1 MINSRFFIFAFIIFS
16 LAGENG
22 FAVDKKNETRESKE
36 FNETKFLQVD
46 EIDIPKELR
55 RIEDQIKENAVDVII
70 HSKTHS
76 PVFAQKREEG
86 YSASYKKFHGLK
98 IKIFPISEESDFYSL
113 QLFYFNWT
121 TNKFDKKLKRRI
133 SKFNVLN
140 ELRFAV
146 YEILLGEHWIR
157 ENREK
162 IEKENFDRIQA
173 VRKGISENRI
183 ISKKREQEEK
193 RKSELKEE
201 AEERKKKNKL
211 KREER
216 EKKKKEMEK
225 FSSDSDENSL
235 EKSPK
240 IESQNEENNEN
251 EEEILKL
258 PKKNRGKEEKK
269 DKKPKK
275 QETNISDII
284 NGENA
289 PAANVG
295 QNPNSENQDPPVPLK
310 MNIYGRFNYFQ
321 EDIYTEGLLNITTRL
336 KYVGIGGIFYI
347 EQLKENPGGMRFLA
361 QFGIPIFKEKYSF
374 PVNGSIESEYYKY
387 LFVKNLKMYGG
398 IDISQIFFVGLSD
411 LGAGLEVIQN
421 RFFWG
426 KVGLS
431 LTSFFK
437 EREFLL
443 RGSFSKSLG
452 STSSENIALSA
463 IKYNYSVVGQIDHK
477 QSIEVLYQKIVAS
490 GKMNL
495 NSQLISLAYIYKLEN

>member
-201 AEERKKKNKL
+201 AEERKKKNK
-211 KREER
+211 
-216 EKKKKEMEK
+216 
-225 FSSDSDENSL
+225 
-235 EKSPK
+235 
-240 IESQNEENNEN
+240 
-251 EEEILKL
+251 
-258 PKKNRGKEEKK
+258 
-269 DKKPKK
+269 
-275 QETNISDII
+275 
-284 NGENA
+284 
-289 PAANVG
+289 
-295 QNPNSENQDPPVPLK
+295 
-310 MNIYGRFNYFQ
+310 
-321 EDIYTEGLLNITTRL
+321 
-336 KYVGIGGIFYI
+336 
-347 EQLKENPGGMRFLA
+347 
-361 QFGIPIFKEKYSF
+361 
-374 PVNGSIESEYYKY
+374 
-387 LFVKNLKMYGG
+387 
-398 IDISQIFFVGLSD
+398 
-411 LGAGLEVIQN
+411 
-421 RFFWG
+421 
-426 KVGLS
+426 
-431 LTSFFK
+431 
-437 EREFLL
+437 
-443 RGSFSKSLG
+443 
-452 STSSENIALSA
+452 
-463 IKYNYSVVGQIDHK
+463 
-477 QSIEVLYQKIVAS
+477 
-490 GKMNL
+490 
-495 NSQLISLAYIYKLEN
+495 